1 MSTASVTLSEQ
12 IGQLLSPELL
22 RLLDELLPLSLPN
35 PNDPPSVMWFKVGQR
50 SMIETLH
57 AKYAE
62 VTDPS

>member
-12 IGQLLSPELL
+12 IGQLLTPELL
-22 RLLDELLPLSLPN
+22 RLLDELLPLSLPS

-50 SMIETLH
+50 AMIETLH

-62 VTDPS
+62 VNDPS